1 MFRNSIILLLM
12 IMSITP
18 TFAKEKE
25 KNPFFS
31 EYNTPFGV
39 PPFDK
44 IKVEHYKPAILEG
57 IKQHD
62 KEINAIVVKRSMPT
76 FESIIETL
84 ERSGEL
90 LDKVT
95 TVFFNMNSCNTNAEL
110 QKIAQEV
117 SPLLSKHSDDIM
129 LNKDL
134 FQRVKSVYEN
144 KDKLKLNQEQMKLLE
159 ETYKGF
165 VRNGAN
171 LNDEQQKRL
180 REINGELALLT
191 LSFGQNILA
200 ENNSFKLV
208 IDNKDDLAGLPQ
220 SAIDAAAE
228 TAKETGN
235 EGKWVFTLHNPSW
248 IPFMTYSA
256 KRELRE
262 KMFYAYSKRG
272 NNGNNLDNNE
282 NIIKIVNLRLEKAK
296 LLGYDN
302 YANYVLEEAMAKNSN
317 NVDRLLEELW
327 SFARN
332 KAEME
337 ANELQSMMNNEGIS
351 DLTLEPWD
359 WRYYSEKLRKERYS
373 IDEEEARQ
381 YFQLENVKY
390 GVFQIATLLYGL
402 NFKEVKN
409 VPLYHKDAV
418 CYEVLNRDNSH
429 LGLLYMDFF
438 PRASKRGGAWMS
450 SYRQQYKINGKNITP
465 IVTVVCNFS
474 KPTAE
479 QPSLLT
485 LDEVETLFHEFG
497 HALHGLLSN
506 CEYKSLSGTSV
517 PRDFVELPSQI
528 MENWA
533 FEPQFLEKYAFHYK
547 TNQVISPELVE
558 KINNS
563 SKFNQG
569 FATTEY
575 LAAAMLDMKYHT
587 ITVPLQN
594 ITPNSFEDN
603 YLKSINIA
611 PQIISRYRSTYFNHI
626 FSGGYSAGY
635 YSYIWSEI
643 LDSDAYKL
651 FKEKGIFD
659 QNTAESFRKNIL
671 EKGGTVDPMELY
683 INFRGREPMK
693 EALLE
698 KRGLY

>member
-1 MFRNSIILLLM
+1 
-12 IMSITP
+12 MSITP

>member
-1 MFRNSIILLLM
+1 
-12 IMSITP
+12 MSITP

-547 TNQVISPELVE
+547 TNQVIPPELVE

-575 LAAAMLDMKYHT
+575 LAAALLDMKYHT